1 MSAYRIEDSLAPI
14 AKSKEGL
21 RGFGFEPAFNEFYPV
36 KRGGQR
42 STLARRPV

>member
-1 MSAYRIEDSLAPI
+1 MSGHRIEDSLVPI
-14 AKSKEGL
+14 TKGNEGL
-21 RGFGFEPAFNEFYPV
+21 RGFGFEPALNGFYSV